1 MKLSLQTFTDL
12 VQGMAAAVQSASQRA
27 LDLTVGS
34 TLRALLEA
42 NASVALWMQWL
53 ILQVLQMTRA
63 ATSTGAD
70 LDSWMAD
77 FSLTRLAARCATG
90 MVTFSRFSPS
100 LPALIPPGVLVRTT
114 DAAQTFTVSA
124 DTASPL
130 WDPAQGGY
138 SLPAGTVSADLPVVA
153 SVAGTSG
160 NVQAG
165 TISLIASALPGVDA
179 VTNPAPFM
187 DGMDAE
193 SDPALRAR
201 FQAYLASRSR
211 ATQAAVGYAVVS
223 VQQGLSYTISEN
235 LDALGTARPG
245 SFIVTVDDGSGSPS
259 QGLLSAIYSAI
270 DQVRP
275 LGSMFVL
282 RGPVVVQATPSM
294 AITVMPGAD
303 RSSITGQIV
312 NAIMNYINALPV
324 GAALPVTRVAQLAYD
339 ANSAVTLVGQVLLNG
354 AGSDLAATPFQA
366 IKCSLVVV
374 N

>member
-12 VQGMAAAVQSASQRA
+12 VQGMAATVQSTSQRA
-27 LDLTVGS
+27 LDLSVGS

-42 NASVALWMQWL
+42 NASVGLWMQWL
-53 ILQVLQMTRA
+53 IIQVLQMTRA

-90 MVTFSRFSPS
+90 MVTFSRFSPN
-100 LPALIPPGVLVRTT
+100 LPALILPGALVRTT
-114 DAAQTFTVSA
+114 DAAQTFTVSTDSA
-124 DTASPL
+124 NPL
-130 WDPAQGGY
+130 WDPSQGGY
-138 SLPAGTVSADLPVVA
+138 SLPAGMAAADLPVIA
-153 SVAGTSG
+153 SLSGTSG

-165 TISLIASALPGVDA
+165 TVSLIASALPGIDA
-179 VTNPAPFM
+179 VTNAAPFI

-193 SDPALRAR
+193 SDPALRSR

-211 ATQAAVGYAVVS
+211 ATQAAVGYAIVS
-223 VQQGLSYTISEN
+223 VQQGLSYTICEN
-235 LDALGTARPG
+235 IDGSGMPRPG
-245 SFIVTVDDGSGSPS
+245 NFIVTVDDGSGAPS

-275 LGSMFVL
+275 LGSVFVL
-282 RGPVVVQATPSM
+282 RGPVIIHATPSLTISV
-294 AITVMPGAD
+294 APGAD
-303 RSSITGQIV
+303 RSSIIGQVV
-312 NAIMNYINALPV
+312 NAIMNYVNALPV
-324 GAALPVTRVAQLAYD
+324 GAALPITRVAQLAYD
-339 ANSAVTLVGQVLLNG
+339 ASSAVTLVGQVLLNG
-354 AGSDLAATPFQA
+354 TTTDLSATPSQT